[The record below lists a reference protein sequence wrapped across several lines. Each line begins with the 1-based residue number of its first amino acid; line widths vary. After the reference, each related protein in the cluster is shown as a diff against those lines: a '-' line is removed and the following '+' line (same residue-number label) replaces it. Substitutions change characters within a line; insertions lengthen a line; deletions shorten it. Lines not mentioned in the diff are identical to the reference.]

1 MFLAEA
7 FLILLLQAQFLIN
20 EILLIFW
27 IVFIINGKILLVLLI
42 KKEQKKNYL
51 KDNRVDGILE
61 YMFKDTRKIS
71 NEIG

>member
-7 FLILLLQAQFLIN
+7 FFNTFTSSTIFDKWNPTHFLDCFYN
-20 EILLIFW
+20 QW
-27 IVFIINGKILLVLLI
+27 QNFIGLLI

>member
-61 YMFKDTRKIS
+61 YMFKNTRKIS